1 MDLFDVDPDRLHR
14 SSDTD
19 GEWWDRLIAN
29 SPLWSSDGS
38 SARDPFP
45 IIHFESRQRA
55 DGPGTASTDDP
66 GADVPAPHT
75 DGVDAISADNDGAD
89 VTGEAAA
96 SANAAG
102 TNAVCWTAADA
113 DAADAD
119 AADTDAADTDAARWT
134 ADNAGSDAGA
144 AREAADGADAAGTNS
159 TGANGAGAAGP
170 GAGASGGVGGRGR
183 GPGRVRS
190 SWVVVGSVREVAQE
204 LALVPLPDDVDMCL
218 AEAEELLFAR
228 DRITCALAD
237 RVGRVHR
244 ARQVKQHGHA
254 STRSWLRTAGGMT
267 VGGAG
272 RLLLLGAELPRLPVV
287 REKFAAG
294 ELAAGMVEAICA
306 AVAGL
311 TDEQATL
318 AEPILVELASKA
330 GAAEVAKAG
339 RHLRA
344 VLDPDGEERD
354 EQADYGR
361 RFLRVRPGKG
371 GGVEG
376 EFYLPRES
384 GARLMTLLQEY
395 AKKKADGDDRTLTER
410 QADALIAALEQQ
422 IVTEL
427 LVVVSAESLPTDP
440 ENTDPYP
447 ADDTSDPATDD
458 DVSDPAT
465 DDTSAP
471 APAEADV
478 SDHFVDL
485 GDSAPSDYVPDPA
498 GSSEAPSEAVATG
511 DCGSDAESADHPTG
525 TDDTVCRAMGDPGAA
540 GGTDSPDVREEFDA
554 AEAGAEASAGS
565 ADDISDSAPHRA
577 DDNVSDAISADDS
590 TEAEAGV
597 DAGSDAGDDGVAD
610 GRAASTDSPSDGT
623 AADACDIAAADAS
636 GVGRAKAHPAAT
648 APTTDSADATAGLR
662 DEESCG
668 CGVGGRGA
676 SERWPG
682 ECEPRDIVNAASA
695 EEDDTPSTSSAE
707 GDEAAPAD
715 GDRRDYSAA
724 PSGASR
730 AWWGASAW
738 PADGGGHSHTA
749 PSDTASSGATPSDA
763 PPSQAAPSEAV
774 PPHAAHSEAAWPDPP
789 PEDASV
795 HHTHAG
801 PRPARDCRHGQDTP
815 GTSQRASSGAA
826 PGGAPGGTTG
836 TMPGASLGTALGAT
850 LGASLG
856 MVPGL
861 LLATGQVLP
870 VSSVH
875 RLARTSTLVRI
886 VMNADGQVLDM
897 GRKVRLATPA
907 QRRAIYARYAT
918 CWIDGCPLPATM
930 CQIDH
935 ADNWSTGGLTDL
947 KLLGPACQFH
957 NRDRYQ
963 HPDRYTRRK
972 EGTDRWA
979 FTYHRLGRARR
990 LRE

>member
-1 MDLFDVDPDRLHR
+1 MDLFDIDPDHLRR
-14 SSDTD
+14 SNSPDD
-19 GEWWDRLIAN
+19 GWWDRLIAN

-38 SARDPFP
+38 SAREPFP
-45 IIHFESRQRA
+45 IVGFEPPQPA
-55 DGPGTASTDDP
+55 GAP
-66 GADVPAPHT
+66 GAGDTAGPRTNTAGPHT
-75 DGVDAISADNDGAD
+75 NGAD
-89 VTGEAAA
+89 ATRGDAA
-96 SANAAG
+96 S
-102 TNAVCWTAADA
+102 A

-119 AADTDAADTDAARWT
+119 GSGAESDASAARGAAASGDAVDAADT
-134 ADNAGSDAGA
+134 GSFDAGA
-144 AREAADGADAAGTNS
+144 SSSDG
-159 TGANGAGAAGP
+159 
-170 GAGASGGVGGRGR
+170 RR
-183 GPGRVRS
+183 RVRS
-190 SWVVVGSVREVAQE
+190 SWVVVGSVREAAQE
-204 LALVPLPDDVDMCL
+204 LALAPLPDDVDVCL

-228 DRITCALAD
+228 DRITCALAE

-244 ARQVKQHGHA
+244 AGQVKQHGHA

-272 RLLLLGAELPRLPVV
+272 RLLLLGAELPRLPQVW
-287 REKFAAG
+287 EKFAAG
-294 ELAAGMVEAICA
+294 DLAAGVVEAICA

-330 GAAEVAKAG
+330 GAAEVAKAS

-384 GARLMTLLQEY
+384 GARLMALLQEY

-440 ENTDPYP
+440 ENTDPVDTDLADGEAEDTSDYAP
-447 ADDTSDPATDD
+447 GETGSADDLSQADDTVSGAMADPGDASGTDASDG
-458 DVSDPAT
+458 SDEFHT
-465 DDTSAP
+465 
-471 APAEADV
+471 AEAD
-478 SDHFVDL
+478 
-485 GDSAPSDYVPDPA
+485 
-498 GSSEAPSEAVATG
+498 
-511 DCGSDAESADHPTG
+511 
-525 TDDTVCRAMGDPGAA
+525 
-540 GGTDSPDVREEFDA
+540 
-554 AEAGAEASAGS
+554 AEAGAGAGSDAAADGAGHANAGS
-565 ADDISDSAPHRA
+565 ADDTRDSAETDH
-577 DDNVSDAISADDS
+577 DDLG
-590 TEAEAGV
+590 TAEA
-597 DAGSDAGDDGVAD
+597 A
-610 GRAASTDSPSDGT
+610 P
-623 AADACDIAAADAS
+623 
-636 GVGRAKAHPAAT
+636 AT
-648 APTTDSADATAGLR
+648 APAADSAIDLATAPVTGSAGAAAGLR

-668 CGVGGRGA
+668 CGVGGCGDGECGA
-676 SERWPG
+676 GERRRG
-682 ECEPRDIVNAASA
+682 ECELRDTVSTASA
-695 EEDDTPSTSSAE
+695 DCDI
-707 GDEAAPAD
+707 
-715 GDRRDYSAA
+715 
-724 PSGASR
+724 
-730 AWWGASAW
+730 
-738 PADGGGHSHTA
+738 
-749 PSDTASSGATPSDA
+749 
-763 PPSQAAPSEAV
+763 APSEATR
-774 PPHAAHSEAAWPDPP
+774 PDPP
-789 PEDASV
+789 PEDASA

-801 PRPARDCRHGQDTP
+801 SRPAGDCRHSQGACRCGGEARCSSATRAPGTSGAPGTMPGGPGPEPETPGRAAGTAPGAGRGTP
-815 GTSQRASSGAA
+815 GTARGAAQGASPGAA
-826 PGGAPGGTTG
+826 PGASAGMP
-836 TMPGASLGTALGAT
+836 PGALLGTALGASLGHA
-850 LGASLG
+850 LGASLGMAPGTAPG

-886 VMNADGQVLDM
+886 VMNAEGQVLDM

-907 QRRAIYARYAT
+907 QRRAVFARYAT
-918 CWIDGCPLPATM
+918 CWIDGCPLPATI

-935 ADNWSTGGLTDL
+935 ADNWSSGGLTDL

-963 HPDRYTRRK
+963 HPERYTRRK

-990 LRE
+990 LQE

>member
-1 MDLFDVDPDRLHR
+1 MDLFDIDPELLRR
-14 SSDTD
+14 SNDGD
-19 GEWWDRLIAN
+19 GEWWDRLTAN

-38 SARDPFP
+38 SAREPFP
-45 IIHFESRQRA
+45 ITGFKPRQPA
-55 DGPGTASTDDP
+55 DAP
-66 GADVPAPHT
+66 GAGDTAGPRTNTAGPHT
-75 DGVDAISADNDGAD
+75 NGAD
-89 VTGEAAA
+89 ATRGEAA
-96 SANAAG
+96 SADAAG
-102 TNAVCWTAADA
+102 MDGSGADGSGA
-113 DAADAD
+113 ESDAGATRGDAADA
-119 AADTDAADTDAARWT
+119 
-134 ADNAGSDAGA
+134 
-144 AREAADGADAAGTNS
+144 
-159 TGANGAGAAGP
+159 
-170 GAGASGGVGGRGR
+170 GGRGR
-183 GPGRVRS
+183 GRVRS
-190 SWVVVGSVREVAQE
+190 SWVVVGSVRESAQE
-204 LALVPLPDDVDMCL
+204 LALAPLPDDVDTCL

-244 ARQVKQHGHA
+244 AGQVKQHGHA

-272 RLLLLGAELPRLPVV
+272 RLLTLGAELPRLPVV
-287 REKFAAG
+287 WEKFAAG
-294 ELAAGMVEAICA
+294 ELAAGVVEAICA

-311 TDEQATL
+311 TDEQAAL

-376 EFYLPRES
+376 EFYLPREP

-440 ENTDPYP
+440 ETTDTSDSAPDDPADPDDPDDPDDPATDPADTDLSDDEADGTVSGSMSGPGHASGADDPDGFDAAEADDAASYASDGTASADDP
-447 ADDTSDPATDD
+447 RQGDDTVSGAMADPGAECAPDVPSEFDIAETEAEVGAGAGSDAGPDRAADACAGSTDDTVAPAPADADDTSDYAADAD
-458 DVSDPAT
+458 A
-465 DDTSAP
+465 A
-471 APAEADV
+471 AEAD
-478 SDHFVDL
+478 L
-485 GDSAPSDYVPDPA
+485 GDVGTA
-498 GSSEAPSEAVATG
+498 EA
-511 DCGSDAESADHPTG
+511 
-525 TDDTVCRAMGDPGAA
+525 DPGTNSCTAPA
-540 GGTDSPDVREEFDA
+540 IGSVDA
-554 AEAGAEASAGS
+554 A
-565 ADDISDSAPHRA
+565 
-577 DDNVSDAISADDS
+577 
-590 TEAEAGV
+590 
-597 DAGSDAGDDGVAD
+597 
-610 GRAASTDSPSDGT
+610 
-623 AADACDIAAADAS
+623 
-636 GVGRAKAHPAAT
+636 
-648 APTTDSADATAGLR
+648 AGLR

-668 CGVGGRGA
+668 CGVGGCG
-676 SERWPG
+676 PG
-682 ECEPRDIVNAASA
+682 ECGAGERRRGGCAPRDTASTASA
-695 EEDDTPSTSSAE
+695 E
-707 GDEAAPAD
+707 
-715 GDRRDYSAA
+715 
-724 PSGASR
+724 
-730 AWWGASAW
+730 
-738 PADGGGHSHTA
+738 GGI
-749 PSDTASSGATPSDA
+749 
-763 PPSQAAPSEAV
+763 APSEPAR
-774 PPHAAHSEAAWPDPP
+774 PDPP
-789 PEDASV
+789 PEDACA

-801 PRPARDCRHGQDTP
+801 PRPARDCRHGQGACRCDGEARCSCAPGAPGTPGAGRGTP
-815 GTSQRASSGAA
+815 GTTQGAAQGASAGAA
-826 PGGAPGGTTG
+826 PGASAGMP
-836 TMPGASLGTALGAT
+836 PGALLGTALGASLGHA

-856 MVPGL
+856 MAPGTVPGAAPGL

-907 QRRAIYARYAT
+907 QRRAIFARYAT

-935 ADNWSTGGLTDL
+935 ADNWSSGGLTDL

-990 LRE
+990 LQE

>member
-1 MDLFDVDPDRLHR
+1 MDLFDIDPEHLRHSNDG
-14 SSDTD
+14 D

-45 IIHFESRQRA
+45 IIGFEPPQNASQH
-55 DGPGTASTDDP
+55 AST
-66 GADVPAPHT
+66 
-75 DGVDAISADNDGAD
+75 SAGDGA
-89 VTGEAAA
+89 
-96 SANAAG
+96 SSS
-102 TNAVCWTAADA
+102 
-113 DAADAD
+113 
-119 AADTDAADTDAARWT
+119 
-134 ADNAGSDAGA
+134 GS
-144 AREAADGADAAGTNS
+144 T
-159 TGANGAGAAGP
+159 AGP
-170 GAGASGGVGGRGR
+170 GADTAGRLADDTEADGTADGTDTACGTAPGADGAGADATRGGADSAESGAGASGVGGRGR
-183 GPGRVRS
+183 GRARS
-190 SWVVVGSVREVAQE
+190 SWVVVGCVREVAQE
-204 LALVPLPDDVDMCL
+204 LALAPLPDDVDVCL

-237 RVGRVHR
+237 RVGRVH
-244 ARQVKQHGHA
+244 ATGQAKQHGHA
-254 STRSWLRTAGGMT
+254 STRSWLRTAAGMT

-272 RLLLLGAELPRLPVV
+272 RLLMLGAELPRLPVV
-287 REKFAAG
+287 REKFAVG
-294 ELAAGMVEAICA
+294 ELAAGVVEAICA

-311 TDEQATL
+311 TDEQAGL
-318 AEPILVELASKA
+318 AEPILVELAGKA

-376 EFYLPRES
+376 EFYIPREP

-410 QADALIAALEQQ
+410 QADALIAALLEQK

-440 ENTDPYP
+440 ENP
-447 ADDTSDPATDD
+447 DPATEDPD
-458 DVSDPAT
+458 DPAADNT
-465 DDTSAP
+465 GNP
-471 APAEADV
+471 APAEAD
-478 SDHFVDL
+478 DL
-485 GDSAPSDYVPDPA
+485 D
-498 GSSEAPSEAVATG
+498 T
-511 DCGSDAESADHPTG
+511 AE
-525 TDDTVCRAMGDPGAA
+525 
-540 GGTDSPDVREEFDA
+540 
-554 AEAGAEASAGS
+554 AEAGAG
-565 ADDISDSAPHRA
+565 
-577 DDNVSDAISADDS
+577 
-590 TEAEAGV
+590 
-597 DAGSDAGDDGVAD
+597 AGSDADGAVD
-610 GRAASTDSPSDGT
+610 GGGGGAEGV
-623 AADACDIAAADAS
+623 CDIAEGDVS
-636 GVGRAKAHPAAT
+636 GVGTAEADPAADPADSAGDRAEMGHLGDLSDLGSTDAAT
-648 APTTDSADATAGLR
+648 APATGSGDATPGLP
-662 DEESCG
+662 DEESRG
-668 CGVGGRGA
+668 CGVGERGVG
-676 SERWPG
+676 ERRPGEQRPG
-682 ECEPRDIVNAASA
+682 ECAPRDTASTASPEVDDAGGDHTVN
-695 EEDDTPSTSSAE
+695 TSSAE
-707 GDEAAPAD
+707 GDESASAKDGDGERAPAQ
-715 GDRRDYSAA
+715 
-724 PSGASR
+724 SGATYATR
-730 AWWGASAW
+730 RASAW

-749 PSDTASSGATPSDA
+749 PSDTALSDVAPSDTAPSDA
-763 PPSQAAPSEAV
+763 TASDAQPSQAAPSEA
-774 PPHAAHSEAAWPDPP
+774 ARPDPP
-789 PEDASV
+789 PEDPSAR
-795 HHTHAG
+795 HTHAG
-801 PRPARDCRHGQDTP
+801 PRPAGDCRHGQCTP
-815 GTSQRASSGAA
+815 ETSPGASA
-826 PGGAPGGTTG
+826 G
-836 TMPGASLGTALGAT
+836 TMPGASLGTA

-870 VSSVH
+870 LSSVH

-907 QRRAIYARYAT
+907 QRRAIFARYAT

-963 HPDRYTRRK
+963 HPERYTRRK

-979 FTYHRLGRARR
+979 FTYHRIGSRR